1 MGIYHFAPVG
11 TSPGAVTSAL
21 SYMKHNRD
29 KFPVRGDIVESIV
42 LFTSPEI
49 REGRE
54 GIAEECV
61 HNDYGNLSW
70 KRSWKR
76 RSSVLS
82 VVVEFIDREIQ
93 EVMPHKGTVYCFVL
107 DPNDYNACFER
118 VAKTTLNFAPPGDVG
133 KNIWAN
139 LTGGTNVVNAALLQV
154 AFFSGL
160 ISRAYYTFISPQY
173 IHCLQPP
180 SKDPAKFRWDDIPIL
195 KTVFDE
201 VYYILLRVLGSLSDR
216 WYLDEELLSHLRRM
230 CWEHLS
236 LEHAQTI
243 DKMDI
248 QTFRQQFL
256 NKLDGRELKRQLL
269 PDGKQGRAVR
279 LSEVGRQLLNWMD
292 SPLFKAL
299 VERARGG
306 KVENVENITA
316 DLDIEELWSKP

>member
-1 MGIYHFAPVG
+1 MGVHHFAPVG
-11 TSPGAVTSAL
+11 ISPGAVTSAL
-21 SYMKHNRD
+21 SYMKHNRG

-61 HNDYGNLSW
+61 HNDYGSPTG

-76 RSSVLS
+76 GSSVLS
-82 VVVEFIDREIQ
+82 VVVEFIEREIQ
-93 EVMPHKGTVYCFVL
+93 EVMPHKGTVYCCIV
-107 DPNDYNACFER
+107 DPNDYGACFEM
-118 VAKTTLNFAPPGDVG
+118 VAQTTLHFAPPRDVG

-154 AFFSGL
+154 AFLSGL

-173 IHCLQPP
+173 AHCLQSP
-180 SKDPAKFRWDDIPIL
+180 SKDPARFRWDDIPIL
-195 KTVFDE
+195 KTAVDE
-201 VYYILLRVLGSLSDR
+201 VYYMLLEVLRSLSDR
-216 WYLDEELLSHLRRM
+216 WYLDEEVLSHLRRA

-236 LEHAQTI
+236 SERAQTI
-243 DKMDI
+243 TEMDI

-256 NKLDGRELKRQLL
+256 NKLDGRELERQLL
-269 PDGKQGRAVR
+269 PNGKQGPAVR
-279 LSEVGRQLLNWMD
+279 LSEIGKHLLNWVD

-299 VERARGG
+299 VERGRGSEV
-306 KVENVENITA
+306 KEIESLTS
-316 DLDIEELWSKP
+316 DLDIQELWSKL